1 MIFFTFLLSPF
12 NRKLREGI
20 VGRFNSLKHLKM
32 FKSSTFKKK
41 YWFHVA
47 SHGEF
52 QQIETIIDSIKEDSN
67 DVGIIVSFFSPS
79 GFNNVNSQNIDCKI
93 YLPFDFPIT
102 ILKALKIVNPD
113 KIFFTSN
120 DLWPNFIFFAKLKK
134 IELILSSARVHEE
147 VNFSLEIKNFYQRIF
162 IESFSKIL
170 TISKHDYDSISKNVS
185 SSKIFNV
192 GNPRFDRIVKNVNPS
207 FIRYKNHKIVLER
220 DKMDDVQHWFKNE
233 LKIKQKNMIL
243 ILASLWNEDN
253 QILFPEVFE
262 FLQKDDSRKI
272 VIVPHEISNKT
283 ISDYISI
290 IEKTSFSFKV
300 IDTLC
305 NISDLKERVIIV
317 NKVGFLST
325 LYSQTHIAYVGGGF
339 SKNGV
344 HNLTE
349 PAASRNPVIFGP
361 NYNNSNR
368 QDAVSLINTSPR
380 DSIYTKLIAESREGV
395 VSITSAGYT
404 INNSYEFKK
413 VLDDLCIT
421 ENHNSS
427 SAQARNHVWRNL
439 GATERIM
446 EIL

>member
-1 MIFFTFLLSPF
+1 MIFFIFLLSPF

-52 QQIETIIDSIKEDSN
+52 QQIETIIDSIKKDNS
-67 DVGIIVSFFSPS
+67 DIGIVVSFFSPS
-79 GFNNVNSQNIDCKI
+79 GFNNVHSQNIDCKI

-102 ILKALKIVNPD
+102 ILKALKIVNPE

-192 GNPRFDRIVKNVNPS
+192 GNPRFDRIVKNANPS

-233 LKIKQKNMIL
+233 LKIKRKNMIL

-290 IEKTSFSFKV
+290 IEKKSFSFKV

-305 NISDLKERVIIV
+305 NIFDLKERVIIV

-325 LYSQTHIAYVGGGF
+325 LYAQTHIAYVGGGF

-349 PAASRNPVIFGP
+349 PAASCNPVIFGP

-368 QDAVSLINTSPR
+368 QDAVSLIETSP
-380 DSIYTKLIAESREGV
+380 SYSTNYTKEGELIDSKDL
-395 VSITSAGYT
+395 ITSPGYT

-413 VLDDLCIT
+413 VLDNLCIP
-421 ENHNSS
+421 ECYNSS
-427 SAQARNHVWRNL
+427 SLQARNHVWRNL